1 MKKLVTL
8 LFVVIFV
15 QMSFGQ
21 LSGIYSIGTNTIS
34 GETGNFPTFH
44 DATIA
49 LNSGGVSGPCTFYFT
64 DNATYTDTAV
74 AIGCT
79 GTSSTNTIT
88 FKPYTGITATISFT
102 STNLKSIDGMFV
114 IGSPNNNSANL
125 VSTNYITIDGSNIVD
140 GTSRNLIIQGPVT
153 GSAISVFRIFG
164 NNDNITIKNCII
176 KNQSTSGSAAAPI
189 NSTTYTT
196 LAADNL
202 TIENDSL
209 INGTANGNV
218 GLQLSVS
225 GTPSVYA
232 TGMVIRNNYINAV
245 QRGIFFNYVANA
257 DVYGNTISMKNGA
270 TSAAA
275 GAIVLMTAGPAASI
289 FNIYNNKITKL
300 ETPNTTV
307 GASNGMIG
315 IDNQLASPK
324 VVNIYNNMLSGFA
337 FTSASVSNVKLYGIR
352 HTGSSTSNVYYNTIY
367 MPELTNMTAFG
378 TSFIAGIVFASTG
391 EVSPGASAVMIAKN
405 NIIYSNETT
414 MKTYG
419 IRRGGTTGTF
429 TSNDNNIYYTSSNVS
444 GYIGSYN
451 ALDQATL
458 TNWQSA
464 SSQDAN
470 SKNVS
475 VSFTSATD
483 LHLAGQSIGD
493 YTLACNP
500 IDGYTTDIDG
510 NTRSTSK
517 PYMGADENTNITLA
531 AAYKRTVDADATDWT
546 GTASGTLHASLVSNE
561 EAIYTGEAGDART
574 DQHGGDANG
583 DWNNDI
589 TEFRYT
595 RDGSYLYFMAK
606 LRDIADV
613 NRPYIAIGIDAN
625 QSDDTPAWIGDDS
638 PVSLSPATNRS
649 WERQLTIHAVSSG
662 VVDIEMFADD
672 GSSWYAPLS
681 NYQVLGSATND
692 VIEGRI
698 SLFDLGITTT
708 STLKLAIATFNNVV
722 GYNNVVDATTASYI
736 DVVTPGYAGSNNA
749 WFRAGSSDNL
759 GTDVSWSQAL
769 SALPVELTSFSSTI
783 HGKVVNLTWKTAT
796 EVNSYGFE
804 VERTSPRPS
813 PYQGEGGE
821 AGRGWEK
828 VGYVQA
834 SGNSNSPREY
844 MFTDNNLQEGKYQYR
859 LKMID
864 NDGTFEYSNIV
875 EAEIIAPKEFVLS
888 QNYPNPFNPITTIN
902 YAIPMD
908 SKVMLVVY
916 NINGEKVA
924 ELVNEAQTAG
934 SYNIPFS
941 ATGLASGT
949 YIYRLQA
956 GEFMQ
961 TKKMILLK

>member
-8 LFVVIFV
+8 LFVVVVV
-15 QMSFGQ
+15 QLSFGQ
-21 LSGIYSIGTNTIS
+21 LSGIYSIGTNTIG
-34 GETGNFPTFH
+34 GEMGNFPTFH

-49 LNSGGVSGPCTFYFT
+49 LNASGVSGPCTFYFT

-74 AIGCT
+74 AIGCI

-125 VSTNYITIDGSNIVD
+125 VSTNYIIIDGSNIVG
-140 GTSRNLIIQGPVT
+140 GTSRNLLIQGPVT
-153 GSAISVFRIFG
+153 SSAISVFRIFG

-189 NSTTYTT
+189 NSSTYTT
-196 LAADNL
+196 LAPDNL

-218 GLQLSVS
+218 GIQLSVS
-225 GTPSVYA
+225 GSPTVQA
-232 TGMVIRNNYINAV
+232 TGIVIKNNYINAV
-245 QRGIFFNYVANA
+245 QRGVFFNYVASA
-257 DVYGNTISMKNGA
+257 DVFGNTISMKNGA

-275 GAIVLMTAGPAASI
+275 GAIVMMTGGAAATT
-289 FNIYNNKITKL
+289 FNIYNNKIIKL

-378 TSFIAGIVFASTG
+378 TSYIAGIVFASTG
-391 EVSPGASAVMIAKN
+391 EVSPGATAVMVAKN
-405 NIIYSNETT
+405 NIIYSDETT

-429 TSNDNNIYYTSSNVS
+429 TSDNNNIYYNSSDLS

-451 ALDQATL
+451 AVDQATL

-464 SSQDAN
+464 SSQDA
-470 SKNVS
+470 SSRNVS
-475 VSFTSATD
+475 VVFTSATD
-483 LHLAGQSIGD
+483 LHLTGSSVGD

-500 IDGYTTDIDG
+500 IDSYTTDIDG

-531 AAYKRTVDADATDWT
+531 SAYKRTVDADATDWT

-561 EAIYTGEAGDART
+561 EAIYTGETGDART
-574 DQHGGDANG
+574 DQNGGDG
-583 DWNNDI
+583 GWINNDI

-595 RDGSYLYFMAK
+595 RDDSYLYFMVK
-606 LRDIADV
+606 FNNIDDI
-613 NRPYIAIGIDAN
+613 NRPYVALGIDAN

-638 PVSLSPATNRS
+638 PVSLSPATNRA

-681 NYQVLGSATND
+681 NYQVVGSATNE
-692 VIEGRI
+692 VIEGRV
-698 SLFDLGITTT
+698 SLFDLGITTS
-708 STLKLAIATFNNVV
+708 STLKFAIATFNNVV

-769 SALPVELTSFSSTI
+769 SALPVELTSFNSAV
-783 HGKVVNLTWKTAT
+783 HGKEVNLTWKTAT

-804 VERTSPRPS
+804 VQKSEVRS
-813 PYQGEGGE
+813 QNDE
-821 AGRGWEK
+821 WEK
-828 VGYVQA
+828 VGFISGA
-834 SGNSNSPREY
+834 GNSNSPREY
-844 MFTDNNLQEGKYQYR
+844 SFTDNNLQEGKYQYR

-875 EAEIIAPKEFVLS
+875 EAEITAPKQFMLS
-888 QNYPNPFNPITTIN
+888 QNYPNPFNPVTTIN
-902 YAIPMD
+902 YSLPID

-924 ELVNEAQTAG
+924 ELVNEMQTAG

-941 ATGLASGT
+941 ANGLASGT

-956 GEFMQ
+956 GEFVQ